1 MNPTDLKY
9 TKEHE
14 WLKVEGT
21 KAAIGITDHAQ
32 NAMGD
37 VVFVELPQVGDV
49 IESGKAFGVIE
60 SVKAVSEIY
69 APVNGTVTA
78 INEALLDNPEMVN
91 NDAYGDGWIIEIEL
105 TNLAELEG
113 LLDSAEYEAYL
124 LELAE
129 EEA

>member
-1 MNPTDLKY
+1 MNPINLKY

-21 KAAIGITDHAQ
+21 KATIGITNYAQ
-32 NAMGD
+32 HAMGD
-37 VVFVELPQVGDV
+37 VVFVELPQIGDV
-49 IESGKAFGVIE
+49 IESGKALGVIE

-78 INEALLDNPEMVN
+78 INETLLDNPEMVN
-91 NDAYGDGWIIEIEL
+91 SDAYGDGWMIEIEL
-105 TNLAELEG
+105 TDLAELVG
-113 LLDSAEYEAYL
+113 LLDPAAYEAYL
-124 LELAE
+124 TELAE

>member
-1 MNPTDLKY
+1 MNPTNLKY

-14 WLKVEGT
+14 WLKFEGS
-21 KAAIGITDHAQ
+21 KATIGITNYAQ
-32 NAMGD
+32 HAMGD

-69 APVNGTVTA
+69 APVNGTVIA
-78 INEALLDNPEMVN
+78 VNEVLLDNPEMVN
-91 NDAYGDGWIIEIEL
+91 NDAYGDGWMIEIEL
-105 TNLAELEG
+105 TNLAETEG
-113 LLDSAEYEAYL
+113 LLDSGEYEAHL
-124 LELAE
+124 IELAE